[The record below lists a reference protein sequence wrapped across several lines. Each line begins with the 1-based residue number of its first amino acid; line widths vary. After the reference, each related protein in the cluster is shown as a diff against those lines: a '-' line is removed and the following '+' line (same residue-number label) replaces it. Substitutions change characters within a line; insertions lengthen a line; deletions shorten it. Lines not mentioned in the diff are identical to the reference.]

1 MQDPKRMADQ
11 ANRMGQQAQEQ
22 MRSGLD
28 AATKAVAEGN
38 KNFQAI
44 AAEIMNYSKRLL
56 TMRCGLGS
64 NSLA

>member
-1 MQDPKRMADQ
+1 MQDPNRMADQ

-44 AAEIMNYSKRLL
+44 AAEDRF
-56 TMRCGLGS
+56 
-64 NSLA
+64 

>member
-1 MQDPKRMADQ
+1 MQDPNRMADQ

-22 MRSGLD
+22 MRGLD